1 MITCYLSPF
10 TRTWKNLLILLK
22 KSFKRNFGKQVPP
35 PPTRWFPYRGN
46 CQLAY
51 QLVLREGTLKPQNLV
66 KGDFLCFRKVIPIWV
81 FKRTNKK
88 HFWNV
93 KGVFFVAV
101 FQETTEM
108 SEMFSVFFTLP
119 NLWGNGHGTG
129 GFCGAVCWKSLW
141 RWRMMS
147 WQILGN
153 VVPYTAQSPF
163 RFGGCFFM

>member
-1 MITCYLSPF
+1 M
-10 TRTWKNLLILLK
+10 LLK
-22 KSFKRNFGKQVPP
+22 NAKVSKTISENKSPHHLQGGPHLHLKIPWGVSLGVTVNLFIHLGCA
-35 PPTRWFPYRGN
+35 GS
-46 CQLAY
+46 
-51 QLVLREGTLKPQNLV
+51 GTLKPQNLV

-108 SEMFSVFFTLP
+108 FEMFSVFFTLP

-129 GFCGAVCWKSLW
+129 GWGAVRCVGKACDDGGWCLGKSWEISSLIQ
-141 RWRMMS
+141 RRAP
-147 WQILGN
+147 LDLVGVFN
-153 VVPYTAQSPF
+153 VIH
-163 RFGGCFFM
+163 